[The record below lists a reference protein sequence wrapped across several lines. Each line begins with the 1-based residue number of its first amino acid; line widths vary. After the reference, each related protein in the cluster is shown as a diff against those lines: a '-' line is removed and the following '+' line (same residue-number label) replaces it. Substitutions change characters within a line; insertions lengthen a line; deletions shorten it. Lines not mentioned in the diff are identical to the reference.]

1 MRDTVG
7 VPGLLGLVILVVWA
21 VGWILLGMHE
31 WPWHV
36 LFPIGVVLLLV
47 QVVRRVDAAQG

>member
-7 VPGLLGLVILVVWA
+7 VPGLLGLVILVVWL
-21 VGWILLGMHE
+21 VGWMLLGMHT
-31 WPWHV
+31 WPWHF
-36 LFPIGVVLLLV
+36 LFPIGVVLLIV